1 MQNKTGGLYRTRL
14 ILPVL
19 IQKKSFFEGRGF
31 ILSSGDKHNK
41 KYYQEEPEMSGHSK
55 WKTNKN
61 KKNAA
66 DAKKGAL
73 YTKLIKELTIV
84 ARDGGGNPDTNS
96 RLRAVMQKAKEANM
110 PSDNVKMAIKR
121 GTGELP
127 GVVYETVTYEAYGP
141 GGVAIIIEAVTDN
154 KNRTTAE
161 LRNILSKKNGN
172 MAGAGSV
179 SWMFTKK
186 GYFLIDK
193 GQGKEED
200 LMNIVLEAGAE
211 DFKSDDKNY
220 EITTAIQDFET
231 VKQALQDKKIT
242 CQDAELTMIPSSSIK
257 VTGGEAKS
265 VLGLVEALEEHDDVQ
280 QVYANFDIPDEILE
294 EAASEE

>member
-1 MQNKTGGLYRTRL
+1 
-14 ILPVL
+14 
-19 IQKKSFFEGRGF
+19 
-31 ILSSGDKHNK
+31 
-41 KYYQEEPEMSGHSK
+41 MSGHSK
-55 WKTNKN
+55 WKTNKG
-61 KKNAA
+61 KKMAA
-66 DAKKGAL
+66 DAKKGAT
-73 YTKLIKELTIV
+73 YTKIIKELTVV
-84 ARDGGGNPDTNS
+84 AREGGGNPDINS

-127 GVVYETVTYEAYGP
+127 GIVYETVMYEAYGP
-141 GGVAIIIEAVTDN
+141 GGVAIMIEALTDN

-161 LRNILSKKNGN
+161 LRNIMSKRGGN

-186 GYFLIDK
+186 GYLLIEK
-193 GQGKEED
+193 SQAQEED

-220 EITTAIQDFET
+220 EITTSVQDFEK
-231 VKQALQDKKIT
+231 VKQAVGDKGIKWL
-242 CQDAELTMIPSSSIK
+242 DAELTMIPSSTVK
-257 VTGGEAKS
+257 VTGGEAKQ

-294 EAASEE
+294 QVASEN